1 MSDARDYGARAVG
14 RQAAESLFIRFVP
27 ASLIFATTISQ
38 FREDFV

>member
-14 RQAAESLFIRFVP
+14 RQAAESFIRFVP